1 MSKTLTSLSSDHILS
16 RLLIVIVYKSFSLE
30 PSEMKVYP
38 ESPLQ
43 VALDPDSSPPTK
55 KTLEG
60 MYSLPLPITVSFMNL
75 SNKKVQDN

>member
-1 MSKTLTSLSSDHILS
+1 MSKTLTSLSCDHILS
-16 RLLIVIVYKSFSLE
+16 KLLIVILYKSFSLE
-30 PSEMKVYP
+30 PSEIKVYP

-75 SNKKVQDN
+75 SNEKVQEN